1 MIFHD
6 RLAQF
11 PQLGWLLMVDA
22 RLPEHWLYEPRTD
35 LLSDRAWRTFTGSLM
50 WSNSQGTDGRLP
62 ATSLRFLYPHGVD
75 EATAAELITAGKW
88 ERLSD
93 GGYRVLHW
101 AKSQSLA
108 ADVER
113 QRERNRANQQAK
125 RDRERQARGASSAS
139 ASNADL
145 PDDVPDDDSGYAG
158 GQARQGK
165 DSVREGELSVNSAL
179 EIPTATRCQ
188 ECQRLAAFNK
198 PPCPEH
204 RATPPAVHP

>member
-1 MIFHD
+1 
-6 RLAQF
+6 
-11 PQLGWLLMVDA
+11 MVDA
-22 RLPEHWLYEPRTD
+22 RLPDHWLYEPRTD

-108 ADVER
+108 VDVER
-113 QRERNRANQQAK
+113 QRERNRSNQQAK
-125 RDRERQARGASSAS
+125 RDRERQARGAVSAS
-139 ASNADL
+139 AGN
-145 PDDVPDDDSGYAG
+145 DDVPADVPGDVSADVREYAG

-165 DSVREGELSVNSAL
+165 DSVREGELSVNRVL
-179 EIPTATRCQ
+179 PVPTMTGCQ
-188 ECQRLAAFNK
+188 ECQRRAGFGK

-204 RATPPAVHP
+204 RATRPAVHP